1 MIYPIISATIT
12 LVSSKKSK
20 SEKPFLF
27 TKAQIFQL
35 KELLIEQLMTI
46 SIKV

>member
-1 MIYPIISATIT
+1 
-12 LVSSKKSK
+12 
-20 SEKPFLF
+20 LF